1 MSITALKKLQED
13 QSALLAKQAALDEE
27 IRQAKRARAGEIG
40 SQFEKTDLVLRSNL
54 EIQGLI
60 RFAEMQPAS
69 WWEEIAKTGSGSFR
83 RNGGKPAARGA
94 AAQPPAA
101 ANPEPAVG
109 PVNGDAGETGTDGA
123 AADAPGGAASA
134 H

>member
-1 MSITALKKLQED
+1 MSITALKKLQDD
-13 QSALLAKQAALDEE
+13 QAALLAKQAAIDEE

-40 SQFEKTDLVLRSNL
+40 GLFEKTDLVLRSNL

-60 RFAEMQPAS
+60 RFAETQPKA

-101 ANPEPAVG
+101 ANPEPTPG
-109 PVNGDAGETGTDGA
+109 PSDGDAGQTRADGGA
-123 AADAPGGAASA
+123 TDAPGGAASA
-134 H
+134 Y